1 MSEIKEENHPDSFQ
15 DLRYCPM
22 CGVRVLTK
30 GTMNYEEHGSCLIAG
45 RARRLFT
52 DIQGWEAACL
62 ENGKR
67 LATYFI
73 ETRKPLPISNLTLPE
88 IIHGKP
94 EVVLGNGAIASSGT

>member
-1 MSEIKEENHPDSFQ
+1 MSEIKEENHPDHPQ

-30 GTMNYEEHGSCLIAG
+30 GTMNYEEHGTCLIAG
-45 RARRLFT
+45 TARRLFT
-52 DIQGWEAACL
+52 DISGWDAACL

-73 ETRKPLPISNLTLPE
+73 ETRKQIPILNRTLPE

-94 EVVLGNGAIASSGT
+94 AAVIGNGAIASSGT

>member
-1 MSEIKEENHPDSFQ
+1 MSEIKEENHPDSLQ

-30 GTMNYEEHGSCLIAG
+30 GTMNYQEHGACLIAG
-45 RARRLFT
+45 RATRLFT
-52 DIQGWEAACL
+52 DVPAWDAACV

-73 ETRKPLPISNLTLPE
+73 ETRKSLAISNRTLPE
-88 IIHGKP
+88 IMK
-94 EVVLGNGAIASSGT
+94 GNLTQ